1 VCNLANKCVEG
12 NIALLAGSARRAVVV
27 VEPAACE
34 PAVRSGQCAQYEI
47 YRISAA
53 ALGLICQMNIHSN
66 SQIPEF

>member
-27 VEPAACE
+27 VEPASLLL
-34 PAVRSGQCAQYEI
+34 PVGRSGQCAQYEI

-53 ALGLICQMNIHSN
+53 ALGLICNVK
-66 SQIPEF
+66 